1 MCLSKR
7 YKIRIFYIHLFGN
20 VISKFKANHT
30 MKTKRTR
37 SSFRSMSS
45 ERKLESIFLFVTG
58 KCNAKCAM
66 CFYANDMAKKERDLT
81 FEEIRKI
88 SETAGEINKLWVSGG
103 EPTSEKTCPKFLK
116 CATKTTISKM
126 SICRPTD

>member
-1 MCLSKR
+1 
-7 YKIRIFYIHLFGN
+7 
-20 VISKFKANHT
+20 

-37 SSFRSMSS
+37 SSFRSMNS
-45 ERKLESIFLFVTG
+45 ERRLESIFLFVTG

-66 CFYANDMAKKERDLT
+66 CFYANDMAKKEKDLT

-103 EPTSEKTCPKFLK
+103 EPTLRKIFLKFLK
-116 CATKTTISKM
+116 CFTAITKSKM
-126 SICRPTD
+126 SICRQTD

>member
-1 MCLSKR
+1 
-7 YKIRIFYIHLFGN
+7 
-20 VISKFKANHT
+20 

-37 SSFRSMSS
+37 SSFRSMNS

-66 CFYANDMAKKERDLT
+66 CFYANDMAKKEKDLT

-88 SETAGEINKLWVSGG
+88 SETAGEINKLWGIWRRADAPEDLPEILEMFYRNNQIKG
-103 EPTSEKTCPKFLK
+103 MKPPPYIELMPNEW
-116 CATKTTISKM
+116 
-126 SICRPTD
+126 